1 MERHI
6 AFENDLCGKSV
17 DNFAAFFPVQFRFKQ
32 SAFRSNGGKPFV
44 KKIVF
49 ALPTVQYN
57 GGKGTNLFGSKAVA
71 SIHIARH
78 SEHNAAGGI
87 AFRTFANVFPVLFIV
102 SGTVLGFDALR
113 GDSERIADGK
123 PDALVA
129 DVNCKIAICHSVSLR
144 I

>member
-44 KKIVF
+44 KKIVL

-57 GGKGTNLFGSKAVA
+57 GSKA
-71 SIHIARH
+71 
-78 SEHNAAGGI
+78 
-87 AFRTFANVFPVLFIV
+87 RTF
-102 SGTVLGFDALR
+102 
-113 GDSERIADGK
+113 SEAK
-123 PDALVA
+123 P
-129 DVNCKIAICHSVSLR
+129 
-144 I
+144 